1 MRENIL
7 KQNAAARLL
16 PAGRLTGKKRADLLL
31 EILMILLAAI
41 MAIPVYYLI
50 VTTFKTPAEAIAD
63 PLGLP
68 SRLGFEIYIKAW
80 KAMEYPKAFRN
91 SFVITVSSVSILVF
105 VSSMAAYPLAR
116 RNHRLNRILFFG
128 ILAGTMVPYH
138 MALIPLYK
146 LVISLKL
153 MNTLIGVILIASFTH
168 VPFAVF
174 LFTGFIRTIPV
185 ELDEAAYLDGC
196 TVFRT
201 FWRITFPLLKPA
213 VGTVIILES
222 LNIWND
228 FLTPLLFLQGR
239 EKAVI
244 LLEVFRNIG
253 QFSTDWTNL
262 FPMMVLAIAP
272 MLIFYIFMQ
281 KYIIKGIASG
291 AVKG

>member
-1 MRENIL
+1 MREIAL
-7 KQNAAARLL
+7 KNKLVIRPFLSPIRSQ
-16 PAGRLTGKKRADLLL
+16 KKSDLIL
-31 EILMILLAAI
+31 EIFMIALAAV
-41 MAIPVYYLI
+41 MAIPIYYLFI
-50 VTTFKTPAEAIAD
+50 TTFKTPAEAISS
-63 PLGLP
+63 PM
-68 SRLGFEIYIKAW
+68 GFPDRVSFDIYIKAW
-80 KAMEYPKAFRN
+80 QAMEYPKAFRN
-91 SFVITVSSVSILVF
+91 SFVITASSVFIIVIL
-105 VSSMAAYPLAR
+105 SSMAAFPLAR

-128 ILAGTMVPYH
+128 ILAGMMVPYH

-146 LVISLKL
+146 LVITLKL
-153 MNTLIGVILIASFTH
+153 MNTLIGVILIVSFTH
-168 VPFAVF
+168 VPFAIF
-174 LFTGFIRTIPV
+174 LFTGFIKTIPV

-196 TVFRT
+196 GVFRT
-201 FWRITFPLLKPA
+201 FWSITFPLLKSA
-213 VGTVIILES
+213 VATVIILNS

-239 EKAVI
+239 ENAVI

-272 MLIFYIFMQ
+272 MLIFYLFMQ

>member
-1 MRENIL
+1 MKEVAFKNKLVIRPFLSPIRS
-7 KQNAAARLL
+7 Q
-16 PAGRLTGKKRADLLL
+16 KKWD
-31 EILMILLAAI
+31 MILEFFMIGLAAV
-41 MAIPVYYLI
+41 MAIPVYYLL
-50 VTTFKTPAEAIAD
+50 VTTFKTPAEAIAH

-68 SRLGFEIYIKAW
+68 DRISFDIYIKAW

-91 SFVITVSSVSILVF
+91 SFTITASSVFILVIL
-105 VSSMAAYPLAR
+105 SSMAAFPLAR

-128 ILAGTMVPYH
+128 ILAGIMIPYH

-153 MNTLIGVILIASFTH
+153 MNTLIGVILIVSFTH
-168 VPFAVF
+168 VPFSIF
-174 LFTGFIRTIPV
+174 LFTGFIRTIPA
-185 ELDEAAYLDGC
+185 ELDEAAYIDGC
-196 TVFRT
+196 SVFRT
-201 FWRITFPLLKPA
+201 FWSITFPLLRPA
-213 VGTVIILES
+213 VATVIILES
-222 LNIWND
+222 LGIWND

-272 MLIFYIFMQ
+272 MLIFYMFMQ

>member
-1 MRENIL
+1 
-7 KQNAAARLL
+7 
-16 PAGRLTGKKRADLLL
+16 
-31 EILMILLAAI
+31 MILEFFMIGLAAV
-41 MAIPVYYLI
+41 MAIPVYYLL
-50 VTTFKTPAEAIAD
+50 VTTFKTPAEAIAH

-68 SRLGFEIYIKAW
+68 DRISFDIYIKAW

-91 SFVITVSSVSILVF
+91 SFTITASSVFILVIL
-105 VSSMAAYPLAR
+105 SSMAAFPLAR

-128 ILAGTMVPYH
+128 ILAGIMIPYH

-153 MNTLIGVILIASFTH
+153 MNTLIGVILIVSFTH
-168 VPFAVF
+168 VPFSIF
-174 LFTGFIRTIPV
+174 LFTGFIRTIPA
-185 ELDEAAYLDGC
+185 ELDEAAYIDGC
-196 TVFRT
+196 SVFRT
-201 FWRITFPLLKPA
+201 FWSITFPLLRPA
-213 VGTVIILES
+213 VATVIILES
-222 LNIWND
+222 LGIWND

-272 MLIFYIFMQ
+272 MLIFYMFMQ